1 MENRRFIL
9 IAFLAVVV
17 FFLYQAWQDDYGPRR
32 QQAQAAATTQ
42 TTAPATDAAV
52 QVPSATG
59 STGDAA
65 VAATASS
72 DAPTAVAAVAAD
84 PAVTAAAGQKISVV
98 TDVVSAQISLRGGE
112 IRRLE
117 LSHYPVSKKIPE
129 TPLPFLNDKDGQFF
143 IFQSGLAG
151 TSKPIASSDTVYTS
165 TQSEYRLADGSNQ
178 IDVVLQHVGADGVTV
193 RKTYRFTRGS
203 YRIDLQQSVANAGTA
218 PLTVSPYARFVRN
231 EHIVGDLP
239 KFVATF
245 LGVGFYE
252 KKDDG
257 KKFRFVK
264 TKLEKLGEKSFEK
277 RQTGGWI
284 AMLEH
289 YFVAAILPPADAEGV
304 FSAKPGKDHT
314 FNAQYVATG
323 TSVAP
328 GATQTFATAL
338 FAGPRLQDSVV
349 MMGNEGK
356 LIDHAGLNDVAPGL
370 EYTVDYGILT
380 PICEPLF
387 WLLAKFH
394 SLTGN
399 WGVAIILLTLLVK
412 ALFYKLSEAQY
423 RSMAKMKKFAPRI
436 QDIKE
441 RYGDD
446 REKMSK
452 AMMDLYK
459 KEGFNPLAGCWP
471 LLVQFPVFIAL
482 YWVLLESVE
491 LRQADFALWIND
503 LSAPDPFY
511 VLPVLFG
518 VTFFIQQKWSGSTAT
533 MDPMQQKIMNVMPIM
548 MTAFFAFFQAGLVL
562 YWLVSNLIGMGQ
574 QWLINRKLTGEGLG
588 KTKPA

>member
-9 IAFLAVVV
+9 IALLAVVI
-17 FFLYQAWQDDYGPRR
+17 FFLYQAWQDSYGAKHL
-32 QQAQAAATTQ
+32 AQTNAAGTPASAEPAVQIPDAGVAAVDGTSAPATHSDAPVAVAAATPEIPASI
-42 TTAPATDAAV
+42 APG
-52 QVPSATG
+52 QV
-59 STGDAA
+59 
-65 VAATASS
+65 V
-72 DAPTAVAAVAAD
+72 
-84 PAVTAAAGQKISVV
+84 KVV
-98 TDVVSAQISLRGGE
+98 TDVVTAEISLRGGE

-117 LSHYPVSKKIPE
+117 LSRYPISKHSPE
-129 TPLPFLNDKDGQFF
+129 TPLPLLSDRNGPLFV
-143 IFQSGLAG
+143 FQSGLAG
-151 TSKPIASSDTVYTS
+151 TTQPIASGDTAYTAS
-165 TQSEYRLADGSNQ
+165 QTEYRLADGTNQ
-178 IDVVLQHVGADGVTV
+178 IEVALDHVNANGIAV
-193 RKTYRFTRGS
+193 RKVYRFTRGS
-203 YRIDLQQSVANAGTA
+203 YRIDLEQSVNNTTA
-218 PLTVSPYARFVRN
+218 APIVVSPYARFVRN
-231 EHIVGDLP
+231 SVVVGDLP

-252 KKDDG
+252 RKDDG
-257 KKFRFVK
+257 KNFRFVK
-264 TKLEKLGEKSFEK
+264 TKLDKLDEDFFEK

-284 AMLEH
+284 SILQH
-289 YFVAAILPPADAEGV
+289 YFVAAILPPATSEGV
-304 FSAKPGKDHT
+304 FSAKPGKDGT
-314 FNAQYVATG
+314 YTTQYVMTG
-323 TSVAP
+323 ASVAP
-328 GATQTFATAL
+328 GATVAFPTSL
-338 FAGPRLQDSVV
+338 YLGPRLQDSVAV
-349 MMGNEGK
+349 MGNDGK
-356 LIDHAGLNDVAPGL
+356 LIEHATLDAVAPGL
-370 EYTVDYGILT
+370 DHTVDYGILT

-394 SLTGN
+394 SLIGN
-399 WGVAIILLTLLVK
+399 WGVAIILLTLVVK

-441 RYGDD
+441 RYGSD

-518 VTFFIQQKWSGSTAT
+518 ITFFIQQKWSGSTAT

-562 YWLVSNLIGMGQ
+562 YWFVSNLIGMGQ
-574 QWLINRKLTGEGLG
+574 QYLINRKLSGEGLG
-588 KTKPA
+588 RTKPA